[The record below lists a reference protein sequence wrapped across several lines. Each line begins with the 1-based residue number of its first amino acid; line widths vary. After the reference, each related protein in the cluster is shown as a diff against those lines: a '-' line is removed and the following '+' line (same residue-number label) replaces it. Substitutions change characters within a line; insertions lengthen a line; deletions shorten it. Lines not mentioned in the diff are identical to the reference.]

1 MITVTEGPHGFWDA
15 PSSQTVI
22 LSRNDNQAINVE
34 YVVTKNSHALPVEN
48 VELDVAEMGGAT
60 IVIDYNNSI
69 LVYPDQPEYGIDFIF
84 NNFTLGY
91 YDSAKVTKITDGQ
104 IWINIDL
111 IDDGRGTLVEGGPD
125 LWTDLVQ
132 LNFISNNIVTSDVV
146 FWETYS
152 NYWSIYDSDNF
163 TKWEKGTFDNVTTS
177 LKNEDITNND
187 FNYSLNQNYP
197 NPFNPLTTIQY
208 SVNKESWVKLIVYN
222 AIGQEVKTLVDETKQ
237 IGTYRTGFDA
247 TNLTSGIYF
256 YKLQA
261 GDPSTGSGQAFVET
275 KKMILMK

>member
-1 MITVTEGPHGFWDA
+1 
-15 PSSQTVI
+15 
-22 LSRNDNQAINVE
+22 
-34 YVVTKNSHALPVEN
+34 
-48 VELDVAEMGGAT
+48 
-60 IVIDYNNSI
+60 

-177 LKNEDITNND
+177 LENEDITNND